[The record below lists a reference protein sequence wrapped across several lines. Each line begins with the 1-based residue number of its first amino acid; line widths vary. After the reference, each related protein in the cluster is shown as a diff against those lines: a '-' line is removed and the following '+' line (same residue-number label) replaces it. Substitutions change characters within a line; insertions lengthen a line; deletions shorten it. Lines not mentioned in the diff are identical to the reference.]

1 MKKFALTGAAG
12 YIAPRHLQAIKDTG
26 NSLVAA
32 LDPHDSVGIL
42 DRYFPECSFFTEFE
56 RFDRH
61 LERIRRDDRG
71 GIDYLTICTPNYLHD
86 AHCRLALR
94 MGANAICE
102 KPLVVNP
109 WQLDALQQLEEES
122 DGKIFTI
129 LQLRVH
135 PSLIALKE
143 KIANNTSG
151 KRYQVNLSYI
161 TSRGPWYLYSWKG
174 DVSKS
179 GGVAANIGIH
189 FFDML
194 MWMFGK
200 QTSSEVYLKDKTKMS
215 GFMELENADV
225 TWYLSIDKTDLP
237 AEIVAK
243 GQPTYR
249 SITVDGEEIEFSGGF
264 TDLHTRVYENT
275 LEGNGFSTEM
285 ARPAIEVVH
294 RISSAEISSNI
305 RHGHPFL
312 MEKIS

>member
-26 NSLVAA
+26 NTLIAA

-61 LERIRRDDRG
+61 LERARRDNRG

-94 MGANAICE
+94 LGANAICE

-109 WQLDALQQLEEES
+109 WQLDALQQMEAES
-122 DGKIFTI
+122 EGNIYTI

-143 KIANNTSG
+143 KIANDTSG
-151 KRYQVNLSYI
+151 KRHQINLSYI

-174 DVSKS
+174 DISKS

-200 QTSSEVYLKDKTKMS
+200 PTESEVYLKDKTKMS

-237 AEIVAK
+237 KEIVAK

-275 LEGNGFSTEM
+275 LAGNGFTTDM

-294 RISSAEISSNI
+294 NIYTAKISSNI

>member
-12 YIAPRHLQAIKDTG
+12 YIAPRHLKAIQDT
-26 NSLVAA
+26 NNVLVAA

-42 DRYFPECSFFTEFE
+42 DRYFPQCSFFTEFE

-61 LERIRRDDRG
+61 LERIRRDERG

-94 MGANAICE
+94 LGASAICE

-109 WQLDALQQLEEES
+109 WQLDALQRLEEDS
-122 DGKIFTI
+122 GGSIYTI

-135 PSLIALKE
+135 PSLIELKNR
-143 KIANNTSG
+143 IANDTSG

-161 TSRGPWYLYSWKG
+161 TSRGPWYMYSWKG

-200 QTSSEVYLKDKTKMS
+200 QTSSDVYLKEKTKMS

-225 TWYLSIDKTDLP
+225 TWFLSIDKTDLP
-237 AEIVAK
+237 QEMVDK

-249 SITVDGEEIEFSGGF
+249 SITVNGEEIEFSGGF

-275 LEGNGFSTEM
+275 LAGNGFTTAM

-294 RISSAEISSNI
+294 GIYSSEVSSNI

-312 MEKIS
+312 MERIS